1 MQCNQI
7 RKCNNNI
14 WIGKEEMKPSL
25 FTNTMTSYRENPK
38 NIQRISKNSHNN
50 LIGQFRMTGIQKMHF
65 YILATK
71 MEPEIF
77 KVSFMIALKTIK

>member
-1 MQCNQI
+1 
-7 RKCNNNI
+7 
-14 WIGKEEMKPSL
+14 MKPSL

-50 LIGQFRMTGIQKMHF
+50 LIGQFRMTGIQKLYF

-71 MEPEIF
+71 NG
-77 KVSFMIALKTIK
+77 T